1 MRLQKSQTTKLVR
14 LRPWGTKK
22 LKRNIRRTSLT
33 KQTSTRSKYNAKKV
47 VIDNIKF
54 DSKAEAAYYQQ
65 LKLLKMSGEVVSFDL
80 QPEFILQDSFVK
92 NGKKYHAI
100 KYRADFLVRYKDG
113 HEELIDVKGMLTNEF
128 ILKRKL
134 FEMRYMQSIKCV
146 KLKGGQFVEV

>member
-1 MRLQKSQTTKLVR
+1 MRLQKLQTTKLAK
-14 LRPWGTKK
+14 LNKWGTKR
-22 LKRNIRRTSLT
+22 LKRSIPRTSLT

-113 HEELIDVKGMLTNEF
+113 HEELIDIKGMLTKEF
-128 ILKRKL
+128 RIKQKL
-134 FEMRYMQSIKCV
+134 FELRYMQSIKCL
-146 KLKGGQFVEV
+146 KLKGRQFVEV

>member
-14 LRPWGTKK
+14 LNQWGTKK
-22 LKRNIRRTSLT
+22 LRRNIRRTSLT
-33 KQTSTRSKYNAKKV
+33 RQTNTRSKYNAKKV
-47 VIDNIKF
+47 VIDNITF

-100 KYRADFLVRYKDG
+100 KYRADFLVRYSDG

-134 FEMRYMQSIKCV
+134 FEMRYMQSIKCM
-146 KLKGGQFVEV
+146 KLKSGQFVEV

>member
-1 MRLQKSQTTKLVR
+1 M
-14 LRPWGTKK
+14 
-22 LKRNIRRTSLT
+22 KRSIPRTSLT
-33 KQTSTRSKYNAKKV
+33 KRTSTRSKYNAKKV

-54 DSKAEAAYYQQ
+54 DSKAEAAYYEQ

-113 HEELIDVKGMLTNEF
+113 HEELIDIKGMLTKEF
-128 ILKRKL
+128 RIKQKL
-134 FEMRYMQSIKCV
+134 FELRYMQSIKC
-146 KLKGGQFVEV
+146 LKQKGRNFVEV

>member
-1 MRLQKSQTTKLVR
+1 MRRS
-14 LRPWGTKK
+14 
-22 LKRNIRRTSLT
+22 IRRTSLT
-33 KQTSTRSKYNAKKV
+33 KQTSTRSKYKAKKV

-134 FEMRYMQSIKCV
+134 FELRYMQSIKCV

>member
-1 MRLQKSQTTKLVR
+1 M
-14 LRPWGTKK
+14 
-22 LKRNIRRTSLT
+22 KRNIRRMSLT

-80 QPEFILQDSFVK
+80 QPEFILQDPFVK

-100 KYRADFLVRYKDG
+100 NYRADFLVRYKDG

>member
-1 MRLQKSQTTKLVR
+1 M
-14 LRPWGTKK
+14 
-22 LKRNIRRTSLT
+22 KRSIPRTSLT
-33 KQTSTRSKYNAKKV
+33 KRTSTRSKYNAKKV
-47 VIDNIKF
+47 VIDNVKF
-54 DSKAEAAYYQQ
+54 DSKAEAAYYEQ

-146 KLKGGQFVEV
+146 KLKGGEFLEV

>member
-1 MRLQKSQTTKLVR
+1 MRQSIPR
-14 LRPWGTKK
+14 S
-22 LKRNIRRTSLT
+22 SLT
-33 KQTSTRSKYNAKKV
+33 RRTSTRSKYNAKKV
-47 VIDNIKF
+47 VIDDIKF

-65 LKLLKMSGEVVSFDL
+65 LKLLKMTGEVVSFDL

>member
-1 MRLQKSQTTKLVR
+1 MRLQKSQTTKLAKSKV
-14 LRPWGTKK
+14 WGTKR

-33 KQTSTRSKYNAKKV
+33 KQASTRSKYNAKKV

-54 DSKAEAAYYQQ
+54 DSKAEAAYYEQ

>member
-1 MRLQKSQTTKLVR
+1 MRLQKLQTTKLEK
-14 LRPWGTKK
+14 LNKWGTKK
-22 LKRNIRRTSLT
+22 LRQSIPRSSLT
-33 KQTSTRSKYNAKKV
+33 RRTSTRSKYNAKKV

-65 LKLLKMSGEVVSFDL
+65 LKLLKMTGEVVSFDL

-113 HEELIDVKGMLTNEF
+113 HEELIDVKGMSTNEF

-146 KLKGGQFVEV
+146 KLKGGQFVEM

>member
-1 MRLQKSQTTKLVR
+1 MRLQKLQTTKLAKSKI
-14 LRPWGTKK
+14 WGTKK
-22 LKRNIRRTSLT
+22 LRRNIRRTSLT
-33 KQTSTRSKYNAKKV
+33 RQPSTRSKYNAKKV

-65 LKLLKMSGEVVSFDL
+65 LKLLKMTGEVVSFDL

>member
-1 MRLQKSQTTKLVR
+1 MRLQKSQTTKLVKSKV
-14 LRPWGTKK
+14 WGTKK

-134 FEMRYMQSIKCV
+134 FELRYMQSIKCV

>member
-1 MRLQKSQTTKLVR
+1 M
-14 LRPWGTKK
+14 
-22 LKRNIRRTSLT
+22 KRNIRRTSLT
-33 KQTSTRSKYNAKKV
+33 KQASTRSKYNAKKV
-47 VIDNIKF
+47 VIDDIKF

-113 HEELIDVKGMLTNEF
+113 HEELIDVKGMLTKEF
-128 ILKRKL
+128 RIKQKL
-134 FEMRYMQSIKCV
+134 FELRYMQSIKCV
-146 KLKGGQFVEV
+146 KLKGRQFVEV

>member
-1 MRLQKSQTTKLVR
+1 MRLQKLQTTKLAK
-14 LRPWGTKK
+14 LKKWGTKK
-22 LKRNIRRTSLT
+22 LRQSIPRSSLT
-33 KQTSTRSKYNAKKV
+33 KRTSTRSKYNAKKV

-65 LKLLKMSGEVVSFDL
+65 LKLLKMGGEVVSFDL
-80 QPEFILQDSFVK
+80 QPEFVLQESFRK
-92 NGKKYHAI
+92 DGKLYHAI

>member
-1 MRLQKSQTTKLVR
+1 MRLQKLQTTKLAK
-14 LRPWGTKK
+14 LKKWGTKR
-22 LKRNIRRTSLT
+22 LKRSIPRTSLT
-33 KQTSTRSKYNAKKV
+33 KRTSTRSKYNAKKV
-47 VIDNIKF
+47 VIDNVKF
-54 DSKAEAAYYQQ
+54 DSKAEAAYYEQ

-146 KLKGGQFVEV
+146 KLKGGEFLEV

>member
-1 MRLQKSQTTKLVR
+1 M
-14 LRPWGTKK
+14 
-22 LKRNIRRTSLT
+22 KRNIRRTSLT
-33 KQTSTRSKYNAKKV
+33 KQASTRSKYNAKKV
-47 VIDNIKF
+47 VIDDIKF

-113 HEELIDVKGMLTNEF
+113 HEELIDIKGMLTKEF
-128 ILKRKL
+128 RIKQKL
-134 FEMRYMQSIKCV
+134 FELRYMQSIKCL
-146 KLKGGQFVEV
+146 KLKGRNFVEV

>member
-1 MRLQKSQTTKLVR
+1 MR
-14 LRPWGTKK
+14 
-22 LKRNIRRTSLT
+22 RNIRRTSLT
-33 KQTSTRSKYNAKKV
+33 RRTSTRSKYNAKKV

>member
-1 MRLQKSQTTKLVR
+1 MRRS
-14 LRPWGTKK
+14 
-22 LKRNIRRTSLT
+22 IRRTSLT

-47 VIDNIKF
+47 VIDDIKF

>member
-1 MRLQKSQTTKLVR
+1 MRRSI
-14 LRPWGTKK
+14 P
-22 LKRNIRRTSLT
+22 RTSLT
-33 KQTSTRSKYNAKKV
+33 RQPSTRSKYNAKKV

-54 DSKAEAAYYQQ
+54 DSKAEAAYYHQ

>member
-1 MRLQKSQTTKLVR
+1 MRRSI
-14 LRPWGTKK
+14 P
-22 LKRNIRRTSLT
+22 RTSLT

-100 KYRADFLVRYKDG
+100 KYRADFLVLYKDG
-113 HEELIDVKGMLTNEF
+113 HEELIDVKGMLTKEF
-128 ILKRKL
+128 RIKQKL
-134 FEMRYMQSIKCV
+134 FELRYMQSIKC
-146 KLKGGQFVEV
+146 LKQKGRNFVEV

>member
-33 KQTSTRSKYNAKKV
+33 KQASTRSKYNAKKV
-47 VIDNIKF
+47 VIDNITF

-65 LKLLKMSGEVVSFDL
+65 LKLLKMTGEVVSFDL
-80 QPEFILQDSFVK
+80 QPEFVLQDSFVK

-100 KYRADFLVRYKDG
+100 KYKADFLVRYSDG
-113 HEELIDVKGMLTNEF
+113 HEELIDIKGMLTKEF

-134 FEMRYMQSIKCV
+134 FEMRYMQSIKCL
-146 KLKGGQFVEV
+146 KLKGRQFVEV

>member
-1 MRLQKSQTTKLVR
+1 MRLQKSQTTKLAKSKV
-14 LRPWGTKK
+14 WGTKK

-33 KQTSTRSKYNAKKV
+33 KQASTRSKYNAKKV
-47 VIDNIKF
+47 VIDDIKF

>member
-1 MRLQKSQTTKLVR
+1 MR
-14 LRPWGTKK
+14 
-22 LKRNIRRTSLT
+22 RNIRRTSLT
-33 KQTSTRSKYNAKKV
+33 KQASTRSKYNAKKV

-54 DSKAEAAYYQQ
+54 DSKAEAAYYEQ

-113 HEELIDVKGMLTNEF
+113 HEELIDVKGMLTKEF
-128 ILKRKL
+128 RIKQKL
-134 FEMRYMQSIKCV
+134 FELRYMQSIKCV
-146 KLKGGQFVEV
+146 KLKGRNFVEV